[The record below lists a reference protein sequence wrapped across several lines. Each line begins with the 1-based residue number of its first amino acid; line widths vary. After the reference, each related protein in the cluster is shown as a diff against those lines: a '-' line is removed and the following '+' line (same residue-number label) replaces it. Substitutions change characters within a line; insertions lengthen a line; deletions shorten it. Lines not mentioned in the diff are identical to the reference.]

1 MTDEELVSRL
11 NGIIADRVDYQ
22 EHHIDAGSEYA
33 MCVGEDGRYLRKEQ
47 IAEVRA
53 WATAAGH
60 DVSNKSD
67 DHISSAALETFMM
80 RPGHIYGPTQE
91 DPAALVLDSFHI
103 GEHEI
108 SLWDA
113 VFGECECEQFVR
125 VAVDGN
131 SVDALVTG
139 TGCAYAATDAVW
151 YAVLPLPDFLN
162 WLGQV

>member
-1 MTDEELVSRL
+1 MTDEELAAL
-11 NGIIADRVDYQ
+11 CNGFIADHVEYE
-22 EHHIDAGSEYA
+22 EHHGDAGNEYA
-33 MCVGEDGRYLRKEQ
+33 VCVGENGRYLRQEQ
-47 IAEVRA
+47 IAEVRS
-53 WATAAGH
+53 WAA

-67 DHISSAALETFMM
+67 DHISSAALEAFVM
-80 RPGHIYGPTQE
+80 RPGNIYGPTQE

-113 VFGECECEQFVR
+113 VSNQCEWEQFVR

-131 SVDALVTG
+131 SVDAMVMG

-162 WLGQV
+162 WLGEV